1 MFSPAVALIPAV
13 IWAFS
18 PIYYRVFMKR
28 FDFLL
33 LNLLRTSMASLV
45 LLVPALVIGFGSG
58 VLYAL
63 LSGAISLACGDTL
76 FLLSVREMG
85 ASVAAPVVYTYVLFV
100 QLTATTV
107 GGVVPAFN
115 YVAAAMVIAGIF
127 LLSRGGNGGMP
138 KTRGIVYGLA
148 AALVWTVGQDLIQAA
163 TNAGGSVLVVTFC
176 RNAAAA
182 VALGCAVLVTRRTR
196 LWPSGVT
203 RREVGFIALIALTD
217 LAVGSLL
224 FVYSVSLVG
233 IALTVILTS
242 LSPFLTQLFSKLLGK
257 ESPAATEFAGGA
269 VIVAALVLAVIH

>member
-1 MFSPAVALIPAV
+1 MFSSDVALIPAV

-45 LLVPALVIGFGSG
+45 LLVPAIVIGFGSG
-58 VLYAL
+58 VPYAL
-63 LSGAISLACGDTL
+63 LSGAITLACGDTL
-76 FLLSVREMG
+76 YLLSVRETG

-100 QLTATTV
+100 QLTATVV
-107 GGVVPAFN
+107 GEVVPVSN
-115 YVAAAMVIAGIF
+115 YVAAAMVIAGVF
-127 LLSRGGNGGMP
+127 LLSRGG
-138 KTRGIVYGLA
+138 RGRPRAKGIALGLA
-148 AALVWTVGQDLIQAA
+148 AGLVWTAGQDLIQVA
-163 TNAGGSVLVVTFC
+163 TNAGGNVLVVTFS

-196 LWPSGVT
+196 LWPSGIT
-203 RREVGFIALIALTD
+203 RREIGFLAFIALTD
-217 LAVGSLL
+217 LAVGSFLY
-224 FVYSVSLVG
+224 VYSVSLVG

-257 ESPAATEFAGGA
+257 ESPTSTDFAGGA
-269 VIVAALVLAVIH
+269 VIVAALILAVAR